1 MAMVAHNPK
10 AAKRVGIP
18 QKVGKHFTD
27 ADKGRKFGEGGIA
40 DKLKGYWEDVKQQA
54 RDAIEATKND
64 PSLLLGTGMAK
75 QAADAL
81 VSSNARN
88 EHKRG
93 GSVKRKFADGGIN
106 IPNAGLYGGR
116 PMMPP
121 MAGNSPMPPSAVP
134 PGAMPM
140 NGMPSRGFPSGGFRP
155 NMGGRDRDE
164 RGMGPRFGMNP
175 MQQASIIGALPG
187 TFGQQQ
193 GSALPGTFGQ
203 QQGSAL
209 PGTFGQQQGTNQQPQ
224 QQAGIVKAQMAS
236 PGALGQ
242 QQGTNQFL
250 QGMSPLNTLGQGQQM
265 PLQGSGGDVGGMP
278 NLNLNSSSYSPGL
291 SSVMNNPSIGM
302 KKGGHVKPSE
312 LKGKAKETKS
322 IAKEEMKAL
331 KRGHAP
337 KKVMEHERAEHKAM
351 GYKHG
356 GKIHPAK
363 VGKDETKQVKYK
375 MKETA
380 GGRKPPHGKHDSEG
394 DTKLKGFGMSHSV
407 HAGHGR
413 KVSKPAT
420 PKDEMPTKGFA
431 MKKGGHVKKHTKNM
445 KRGGVSARMKKAPSI
460 GPMMGGL
467 PPALASASPPPPMVG
482 AGGPPPGGMPG
493 MKKGGHVSHHH
504 HHHYAKGGS
513 VRPGIDEK
521 AERGHTKGKMIKMA
535 SGGHVGSRADGI
547 ASKGRTRCK
556 VY

>member
-1 MAMVAHNPK
+1 MEAVAHNPSF
-10 AAKRVGIP
+10 AKKVGIP
-18 QKVGKHFTD
+18 SSVGKHFHE
-27 ADKGRKFGEGGIA
+27 ADKK
-40 DKLKGYWEDVKQQA
+40 
-54 RDAIEATKND
+54 
-64 PSLLLGTGMAK
+64 M
-75 QAADAL
+75 
-81 VSSNARN
+81 
-88 EHKRG
+88 
-93 GSVKRKFADGGIN
+93 KRKTNFNDGGIN
-106 IPNAGLYGGR
+106 VPPTALAGGR
-116 PMMPP
+116 
-121 MAGNSPMPPSAVP
+121 AQQMPPSAVP

-164 RGMGPRFGMNP
+164 RGMGPRPGMNP
-175 MQQASIIGALPG
+175 MQQQGG
-187 TFGQQQ
+187 GQFG
-193 GSALPGTFGQ
+193 GMSALP
-203 QQGSAL
+203 AM
-209 PGTFGQQQGTNQQPQ
+209 QGTSPGMNPMQQ
-224 QQAGIVKAQMAS
+224 QQAG
-236 PGALGQ
+236 
-242 QQGTNQFL
+242 
-250 QGMSPLNTLGQGQQM
+250 
-265 PLQGSGGDVGGMP
+265 
-278 NLNLNSSSYSPGL
+278 Y
-291 SSVMNNPSIGM
+291 